1 MCLDDYWYM
10 WMALG
15 YWIRWLES
23 LVKRRRN
30 LWMLCVWDW
39 VAAVIDVIQRGISDE
54 RKGWMEWADGM
65 GGLARLG

>member
-1 MCLDDYWYM
+1 
-10 WMALG
+10 
-15 YWIRWLES
+15 
-23 LVKRRRN
+23 
-30 LWMLCVWDW
+30 MLCVWDW